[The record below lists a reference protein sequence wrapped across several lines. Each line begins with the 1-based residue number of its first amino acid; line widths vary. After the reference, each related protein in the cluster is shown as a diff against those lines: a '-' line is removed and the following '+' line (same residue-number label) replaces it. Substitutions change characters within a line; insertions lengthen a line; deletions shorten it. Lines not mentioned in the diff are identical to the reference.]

1 MNIQGFVLR
10 KPTWVDLL
18 INVITLVAGLW
29 ACSVLAERFGFNSNT
44 MHVYLIGSLGSVI
57 AASFGISIR
66 ESGWKSLFISV
77 PFSVLLV
84 FIAVLVGWLPK

>member
-18 INVITLVAGLW
+18 INVMTLGLGLW

-44 MHVYLIGSLGSVI
+44 MYTYLIAALGSVI
-57 AASFGISIR
+57 SASFGISIR
-66 ESGWKSLFISV
+66 ESGWKSLLVSV
-77 PFSVLLV
+77 PLSVLMIYLA
-84 FIAVLVGWLPK
+84 IWIGWLPK